1 MDAAQRRAQ
10 RVADE
15 RRPVRRADR
24 RVRRRDRSLAGRPG
38 GRRVL
43 AAGGRQLPRALRPAA
58 PDARGR
64 PLRAHPSGALVE
76 LQQRG
81 VQRAALPPAAPQR
94 PPRQPDAPLPGP
106 AALRRGAAAADRLR
120 GDDRARL
127 DPAALAARDGRAAAR
142 PLRRRRRAREHPP
155 PRAREGGSPPRPGGR
170 GVSRPPYAV
179 AARELLRETVL
190 DATDALLRERPWAE
204 VTLAEVA
211 KEAGIS
217 RQTIYNE
224 FGSRIALAQAYVL
237 REGDRFLTGVQAAIE
252 AHPGDP
258 PGALAAAFSE
268 FLHAA
273 HEHPLLRAIVAGDG
287 GDELLGLVTS
297 HDSPVIAFAAERLA
311 GFLTDG
317 WPALR

>member
-1 MDAAQRRAQ
+1 M
-10 RVADE
+10 
-15 RRPVRRADR
+15 
-24 RVRRRDRSLAGRPG
+24 
-38 GRRVL
+38 
-43 AAGGRQLPRALRPAA
+43 
-58 PDARGR
+58 
-64 PLRAHPSGALVE
+64 
-76 LQQRG
+76 
-81 VQRAALPPAAPQR
+81 
-94 PPRQPDAPLPGP
+94 
-106 AALRRGAAAADRLR
+106 
-120 GDDRARL
+120 
-127 DPAALAARDGRAAAR
+127 
-142 PLRRRRRAREHPP
+142 
-155 PRAREGGSPPRPGGR
+155 
-170 GVSRPPYAV
+170 SRPPYAV

-204 VTLAEVA
+204 ITLAEVA
-211 KEAGIS
+211 KAAGIS

-224 FGSRIALAQAYVL
+224 FGSRTALAQAYVL

-258 PGALAAAFSE
+258 RGALAAAFSE

-317 WPALR
+317 WPALRPADARLVADNLVRLAISHAALPAGPIDDTAAGVARALGPFLDQLWSASRQAGAPAA